1 MIELPGDEVVERVAK
16 AIFNAAGGYKIGW
29 DKATESYKEAYRHQ
43 ARAAIDAYEDDFYRI
58 EV

>member
-1 MIELPGDEVVERVAK
+1 MELPDDETVERVAK

-29 DKATESYKEAYRHQ
+29 DRAPEVSKKAYRHQ